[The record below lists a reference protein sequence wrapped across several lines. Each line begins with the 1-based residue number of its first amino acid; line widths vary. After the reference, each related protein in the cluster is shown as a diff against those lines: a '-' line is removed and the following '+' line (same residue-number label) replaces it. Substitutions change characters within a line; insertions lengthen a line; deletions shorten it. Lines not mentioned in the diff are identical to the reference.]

1 MCVLEYECVSL
12 GDDVSLPKKQ
22 IELLSEVL
30 RSQFF
35 NSVKDVS
42 STKPSSQACFLSDFC
57 IQFVC
62 YTKLKH
68 QPFLVS
74 LPVDRHT
81 LCDVPT
87 CDSHTLS
94 RNVTVCLSA
103 QHVCWWSCRTTVNM
117 KY

>member
-57 IQFVC
+57 IRILINLSWFPYLLIDTHCVM
-62 YTKLKH
+62 
-68 QPFLVS
+68 FLVTHS
-74 LPVDRHT
+74 LE
-81 LCDVPT
+81 
-87 CDSHTLS
+87 
-94 RNVTVCLSA
+94 
-103 QHVCWWSCRTTVNM
+103 M
-117 KY
+117 